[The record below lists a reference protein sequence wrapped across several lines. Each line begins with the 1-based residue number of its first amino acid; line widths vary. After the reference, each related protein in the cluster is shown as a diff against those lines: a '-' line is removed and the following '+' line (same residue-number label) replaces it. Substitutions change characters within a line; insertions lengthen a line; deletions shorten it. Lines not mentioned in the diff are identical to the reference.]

1 MTSAGLLVV
10 RAHFRDGCLGDI
22 SVELFRPPITRLFIG
37 QLPDVVAKTV
47 PYLYTLCAHAQR
59 TVAQAALA
67 AAQDELP
74 RPVDSHELWLEV
86 LHENLWR
93 LLLDWPPA
101 LGLPPGKD
109 AFIAWR
115 NGRHNDDCLEKTQN
129 LLADVLRPLAEKCLE
144 KLVDR
149 GTQATGPGVQAPQG
163 CGNHDISPAPALR
176 PEPWLDYWQGAT
188 AQMPALPIPTS
199 IRAAYSARLAEVEM
213 AAKALAEGA
222 AFPVAAAG
230 GEGWG
235 VAQTLTARGVLT
247 HAVHLDEGKVVNY
260 RVQAPTDSFFAD
272 ASALSSLLGN
282 LHFASLDQAIP
293 ALNRAILALDPCLP
307 YEVELQDA

>member
-10 RAHFRDGCLGDI
+10 RALFKDGRLSNI
-22 SVELFRPPITRLFIG
+22 TVELFRPPITRLFMG

-74 RPVDSHELWLEV
+74 RPADSHELWLEV

-101 LGLPPGKD
+101 LGLPPEKD

-115 NGRHNDDCLEKTQN
+115 NGRHNDDCLEKTQS
-129 LLADVLRPLAEKCLE
+129 LLAETLRPLAEKCLE
-144 KLVDR
+144 KLVDPEASCCFYGR
-149 GTQATGPGVQAPQG
+149 
-163 CGNHDISPAPALR
+163 GNHDISPAPALL
-176 PEPWLDYWQGAT
+176 PQPWLDYWQGTT
-188 AQMPALPIPTS
+188 AQMPAPPTPPS
-199 IRAAYSARLAEVEM
+199 ISAVYRARLVEVET
-213 AAKALAEGA
+213 AVKALADA
-222 AFPVAAAG
+222 APFPVAAAG

-235 VAQTLTARGVLT
+235 VAQALTARGVLT

-272 ASALSSLLGN
+272 AAALSSLLAS
-282 LHFASLDQAIP
+282 LQFDSLDQARQ

-307 YEVELQDA
+307 YEVELQNA